1 MFFWILLHR
10 YTSVLTNMDA
20 QNSGVLE
27 KVTPAWKNMA
37 IFCIY
42 VQFWGVK
49 FVLPDSPTWTSPE
62 VGINEDL
69 QAITYIYIGVISHN
83 PLIRSP
89 LIPSTSFF
97 EPGDIQAVEICPKIL
112 GLQPRR
118 VCSGTSSAVLTIAV
132 LTVVI
137 HRRSQQVFWCKK
149 RGHGWAHISQMPPEG
164 MEYIYL
170 HENP

>member
-1 MFFWILLHR
+1 
-10 YTSVLTNMDA
+10 
-20 QNSGVLE
+20 
-27 KVTPAWKNMA
+27 MA

-118 VCSGTSSAVLTIAV
+118 VCSGHQLSCPHYRCPDCGF
-132 LTVVI
+132 
-137 HRRSQQVFWCKK
+137 HRRSQQVTGWPDDPRCPPKVWNIYVYMK
-149 RGHGWAHISQMPPEG
+149 TLNLVHLGGHSCIYKYSQFSWG
-164 MEYIYL
+164 IWWI
-170 HENP
+170 